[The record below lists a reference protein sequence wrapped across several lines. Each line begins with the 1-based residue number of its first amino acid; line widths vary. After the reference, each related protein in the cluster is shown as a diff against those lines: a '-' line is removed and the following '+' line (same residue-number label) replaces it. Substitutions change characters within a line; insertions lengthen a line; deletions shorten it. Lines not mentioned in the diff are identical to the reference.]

1 MSIVEPGSETF
12 QRRVLNIEKEKL
24 TYYTEKSTKLK
35 NEEVMHNLFIHLSIF
50 EILKNTS
57 KTLIKII
64 DDLLNYKIYNMKD
77 VLTIFTKDDRLIYL
91 GIIMLFISFSLYI
104 IDLFQ

>member
-1 MSIVEPGSETF
+1 
-12 QRRVLNIEKEKL
+12 
-24 TYYTEKSTKLK
+24 
-35 NEEVMHNLFIHLSIF
+35 MHNLFIHLSIF